1 MDGILVAQ
9 RECVQCYQAT
19 YFQMTEM
26 ANALLPLWKQKV
38 MNTPSSS
45 QLYLETLDLEPGPK
59 CRLPLG
65 LSVGSFPVSG
75 GLVAE

>member
-26 ANALLPLWKQKV
+26 ANAILPLWKQRV
-38 MNTPSSS
+38 LMSLEGAPEQPHELQLLHPSC
-45 QLYLETLDLEPGPK
+45 TW
-59 CRLPLG
+59 RHWT
-65 LSVGSFPVSG
+65 
-75 GLVAE
+75 